1 MKSSR
6 SRHSDEGRIQVS
18 ENSVHGSFH
27 PPKQSFCGGRVVPQ
41 DDGDTG
47 ALRDPLLDILT
58 EIRTGNISQNSREL
72 LASRNIAVETDD
84 HTELFTRNISVDK
97 YNTDRLNAIRE
108 DIFVF
113 EMQGK

>member
-18 ENSVHGSFH
+18 ENSEHGF
-27 PPKQSFCGGRVVPQ
+27 FVPQ
-41 DDGDTG
+41 DDGVTG

-72 LASRNIAVETDD
+72 LASRNIAVETED

>member
-18 ENSVHGSFH
+18 ENSEHGF
-27 PPKQSFCGGRVVPQ
+27 FVPQ
-41 DDGDTG
+41 DDGVTG

-58 EIRTGNISQNSREL
+58 EIRTG
-72 LASRNIAVETDD
+72 
-84 HTELFTRNISVDK
+84 NISVDK